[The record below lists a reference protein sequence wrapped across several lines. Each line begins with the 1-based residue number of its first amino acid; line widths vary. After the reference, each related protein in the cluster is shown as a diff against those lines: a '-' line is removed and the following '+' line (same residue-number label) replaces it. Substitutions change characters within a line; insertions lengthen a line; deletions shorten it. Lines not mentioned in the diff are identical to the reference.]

1 MKENLVVSK
10 PGSEDQLSEDLIRE
24 ELSRILE
31 SSLFAQ
37 SDRLG
42 RFLRFTVETTLA
54 GDADTLKEYLIG
66 TEVYERN
73 SSYHPSEDSIV
84 RSEARRLRSKLK
96 EYYDSIGKSDPV
108 HIYYRPGSYV
118 PAFQPRPSEGA
129 KHTLTN
135 AEPGELS
142 IRIWRNVPTDEYN
155 GVQIEVQARVTNHQA
170 GNEETASNAFDLFH
184 RLASLAAKDATRL
197 ELHLATEET
206 VSADVPKPI
215 QIKSRSTRTA
225 EGRTVRA
232 VITKVDRMKIR
243 QGQDDNSSAI
253 RKMNLRRSA
262 SL

>member
-1 MKENLVVSK
+1 MKENLVVNRPK
-10 PGSEDQLSEDLIRE
+10 GEDQLSEDSIRE

-54 GDADTLKEYLIG
+54 GEADTLKEYLVG

-96 EYYDSIGKSDPV
+96 EYYDSVGKDDPV

-118 PAFQPRPSEGA
+118 PAFRSRPSEDGEYA
-129 KHTLTN
+129 STN
-135 AEPGELS
+135 AKPGELL
-142 IRIWRNVPTDEYN
+142 IRIWRNVQTDEHN
-155 GVQIEVQARVTNHQA
+155 GVQVEVQARITNDQA

-184 RLASLAAKDATRL
+184 RLASLAAKDATPS
-197 ELHLATEET
+197 ESNLARET
-206 VSADVPKPI
+206 VSTTVAKPI
-215 QIKSRSTRTA
+215 SIKSRSIRTT
-225 EGRTVRA
+225 EGRPVRA
-232 VITKVDRMKIR
+232 AINKVDRVKSRYGQGMHWER
-243 QGQDDNSSAI
+243 QLSQN
-253 RKMNLRRSA
+253 
-262 SL
+262 

>member
-10 PGSEDQLSEDLIRE
+10 LRGEDQLSEDLIRE
-24 ELSRILE
+24 ELSRILD

-54 GDADTLKEYLIG
+54 GEADTLKEYLIG

-84 RSEARRLRSKLK
+84 RSEARRLRSKLR
-96 EYYDSIGKSDPV
+96 EYYNSVGNYDPV

-118 PAFQPRPSEGA
+118 PGFRPRPSEGGEYTSANA
-129 KHTLTN
+129 K
-135 AEPGELS
+135 PGELL
-142 IRIWRNVPTDEYN
+142 IRIRRNVLTQNSD
-155 GVQIEVQARVTNHQA
+155 GVEVEIQARVTNDQA
-170 GNEETASNAFDLFH
+170 QDEKTASYACDLLR
-184 RLASLAAKDATRL
+184 RLASFAATDATPL
-197 ELHLATEET
+197 ESNLAPET
-206 VSADVPKPI
+206 VSTDVPKPI
-215 QIKSRSTRTA
+215 QIKSRSTRTT

-232 VITKVDRMKIR
+232 VISKVDRMKIR
-243 QGQDDNSSAI
+243 QDQVDDTSAI
-253 RKMNLRRSA
+253 RKLNFSQSA